1 MLDQL
6 SSAAPGDERSVSP
19 HIRRHRE
26 AREIG
31 LREMAS
37 LLAISPAFLSKV
49 ELDEVPPPG
58 EQNIKAIAR
67 ILELDP
73 DVLLARAGNVSS
85 DLQEIIRSHPVELAA
100 LLRTVKKLD
109 RDSLLRLIKST
120 QRAARR

>member
-1 MLDQL
+1 MRTTEKFG
-6 SSAAPGDERSVSP
+6 A

-49 ELDEVPPPG
+49 ERDEAPPPG
-58 EQNIKAIAR
+58 EENIKQIAK
-67 ILELDP
+67 ILDLDA
-73 DVLLARAGNVSS
+73 DVLLARAGKVSS
-85 DLQEIIRSHPVELAA
+85 DLLDIIRSHPVELAA

-109 RDSLLRLIKST
+109 RDSLLRLIKT
-120 QRAARR
+120 AQRAARR